1 MRPIGWIGVFLIV
14 AGAVVLAMRGFS
26 YTKDRQEVNL
36 GPVGFTA
43 VQKGFVPPWV
53 GAAALA
59 LGVVL
64 VFASRK
70 RKA

>member
-1 MRPIGWIGVFLIV
+1 MKPLGWIGVLLIA
-14 AGAVVLAMRGFS
+14 AGAVVLAMRGLS

-36 GPVGFTA
+36 GPVGFSA
-43 VQKGFVPPWV
+43 EQKGFIPPLA

-59 LGVVL
+59 VGVVL
-64 VFASRK
+64 VLASRK